1 MTRAKAED
9 LLTDLEDR
17 AAQLAMKDSRILK
30 VVAIGSVLTDH
41 DPIQDIDIGV
51 QLEPTQEGQSLSH
64 TDELELMK
72 TLKGRSPA
80 VKLHRWNNS
89 FERMPSRVI
98 WKA

>member
-1 MTRAKAED
+1 LTRAKAED

-51 QLEPTQEGQSLSH
+51 QLEPTQWGF
-64 TDELELMK
+64 
-72 TLKGRSPA
+72 R
-80 VKLHRWNNS
+80 
-89 FERMPSRVI
+89 
-98 WKA
+98 